1 MEIRDHR
8 GLKEYAGRTL
18 EQVSGDPGKLVL
30 IHTGLVQLVS
40 LVLAVLDYYLEQQI
54 GGTGGLSGLGSRSVM
69 QTAQMVLSMAHAAA
83 LPFWQVGYLFV
94 ALKMTR
100 GRHVDTG
107 DLAAGFHCFFPMLRL
122 LLIQG
127 MLYVAIAIMVSYPAG
142 ILFMLSPWAGSL
154 FSIDFMTAETFDTEA
169 MMEAMMSAEVL
180 IPMACI
186 FAMLYL
192 AILIPVFYRMRMAR
206 YCLFDDPQMGAMA
219 AIRKSFRMMK
229 GNANAML
236 KLDLSFWWYYV
247 LGGLTIAVT
256 YLDVLL
262 PAAGVVLPWSG
273 AVCYFGSFILGGICQ
288 VLLHW
293 WRKNQVEVTYA
304 HAYEILN
311 QPREEKPAIVE
322 AGNMLWRS

>member
-1 MEIRDHR
+1 MIAAKILGYSMNTAQESE
-8 GLKEYAGRTL
+8 LKEIT
-18 EQVSGDPGKLVL
+18 D
-30 IHTGLVQLVS
+30 
-40 LVLAVLDYYLEQQI
+40 
-54 GGTGGLSGLGSRSVM
+54 
-69 QTAQMVLSMAHAAA
+69 
-83 LPFWQVGYLFV
+83 
-94 ALKMTR
+94 
-100 GRHVDTG
+100 
-107 DLAAGFHCFFPMLRL
+107 
-122 LLIQG
+122 LLIEQKP
-127 MLYVAIAIMVSYPAG
+127 LVYSY
-142 ILFMLSPWAGSL
+142 
-154 FSIDFMTAETFDTEA
+154 
-169 MMEAMMSAEVL
+169 
-180 IPMACI
+180 
-186 FAMLYL
+186 
-192 AILIPVFYRMRMAR
+192 
-206 YCLFDDPQMGAMA
+206 
-219 AIRKSFRMMK
+219 
-229 GNANAML
+229 ANAML